1 MSQKRLFCIDPRGRA
16 VDRRRRSGDSPKRAG
31 SRGKRKRKERK
42 KKKREKR
49 KKKRRGGTSRHSTT
63 FSSCCLKPG
72 LESIVQSKRER
83 VLVEEVSPR
92 EESSSEVLR
101 RTPWALSTRYLGP
114 PPLPFDSLARGRKT
128 ATDHR
133 NWFVKVGSQ
142 RLYTLTVTK
151 VTGTVSTYFGAGID
165 VASISS
171 RARYLAVPRFNP
183 WRGDRSTNSSSYFF
197 RVSLKILTRSS

>member
-16 VDRRRRSGDSPKRAG
+16 VDRRRSGDSPKRAG
-31 SRGKRKRKERK
+31 SKGKRKRKER
-42 KKKREKR
+42 E
-49 KKKRRGGTSRHSTT
+49 
-63 FSSCCLKPG
+63 
-72 LESIVQSKRER
+72 
-83 VLVEEVSPR
+83 R
-92 EESSSEVLR
+92 EERKEKKEEERRNKSPFNDFFFVLLKARARIDCAIKTRTGLSRRSKSSRRIVLGSASANSLG
-101 RTPWALSTRYLGP
+101 PSTRYLGP
-114 PPLPFDSLARGRKT
+114 PPLPFDSLARRRKT

-171 RARYLAVPRFNP
+171 RAVSRGASFQSLAS
-183 WRGDRSTNSSSYFF
+183 DRSTNSSSYFS
-197 RVSLKILTRSS
+197 VSL